1 MEWAIMKMLTVEN
14 VSKTYGEKQLFNELT
29 FTVAEK
35 ERIGLIGVNG
45 TGKSSLLR
53 IVSGLDLPD
62 EGDILSSKD
71 YTISYLSQQ
80 PEFDKDRT
88 VLEQVFHGEAPIVRL
103 MREYENAL
111 IQLEASPNNQ
121 SLQENLFQ
129 LQKKMDAL
137 NAWDVS
143 TNAKTI
149 LMKLGITDVS
159 KKVSE
164 LSGGQKK
171 RIALAQVLIES
182 ADLLI
187 LDEPTNHLDFDTVKW
202 LEDYLSKYSGSI
214 LLVTHDRY
222 FLDKVTNRIFELDG
236 GNLYSYKGNYAAFL
250 EAKAIREEN
259 ELATLDKQKNLYRHE
274 LEWIRRGAQARSTKQ
289 KARIQRFDQLEDQL
303 KNGKMSGKVDISL
316 NGSRLGKQVFELKN
330 ASKRYDSKVILENF
344 DLLIKPGDR
353 IGIIGKN
360 GTGKSTLL
368 NILAKK
374 NPH

>member
-1 MEWAIMKMLTVEN
+1 MMKMLTVEN
-14 VSKTYGEKQLFNELT
+14 VSKTYGEKHLFRELT
-29 FTVAEK
+29 FTIAEK

-45 TGKSSLLR
+45 TGKSSLLK
-53 IVSGLDLPD
+53 IVAGLDLPD
-62 EGDILSSKD
+62 AGNIISGKD
-71 YTISYLSQQ
+71 YTISYLSQH
-80 PEFDKDRT
+80 PEFNQDRT

-121 SLQENLFQ
+121 QLQENLFQ
-129 LQKKMDAL
+129 LQKQMDAL

-149 LMKLGITDVS
+149 LMKLGIDDIG

-171 RIALAQVLIES
+171 RVALAQVLIES
-182 ADLLI
+182 AELLI

-236 GNLYSYKGNYAAFL
+236 GN
-250 EAKAIREEN
+250 
-259 ELATLDKQKNLYRHE
+259 
-274 LEWIRRGAQARSTKQ
+274 STTTK
-289 KARIQRFDQLEDQL
+289 ET
-303 KNGKMSGKVDISL
+303 M
-316 NGSRLGKQVFELKN
+316 
-330 ASKRYDSKVILENF
+330 
-344 DLLIKPGDR
+344 
-353 IGIIGKN
+353 
-360 GTGKSTLL
+360 
-368 NILAKK
+368 
-374 NPH
+374 PHS